1 MTRHGRGD
9 GSARGRTAMRLWRAG
24 LGMNAVLA
32 VGLAGLVLVFSN
44 ILMQAFPVRLN
55 LAAAD
60 RYALSE
66 QTQRMLE
73 GLSAQVRVVAF
84 FESTSRFATDVTH
97 VLREYAHVATR
108 VPALTLEVEFLD
120 PDRDIAR
127 TRELARQYELTDPNV
142 VVFESGGRRSY
153 VTAEAMGRYELE
165 MTGPGRIARHYVG
178 FTGEQA
184 FSSAILS
191 VTEARAPVA
200 YFLRGHGERDTG
212 AVGNPAGFS
221 GVVRE
226 LKRQNV
232 DVRPLSLAAAGEVP
246 EDCSVL
252 VIAGP
257 THRIAEAEVA
267 MVGDYL
273 RRRNGRLLLLVD
285 PHVATG
291 LDPLL
296 AEWGVELGQGVVY
309 GMSLTG
315 GELVVTT
322 YGQHAVTRSFNE
334 VMTAFY
340 SPRAVYPVEGRD
352 RRAQADR
359 AQATVL
365 AMTGAEGWE
374 QLDPEQDPPR
384 FDEGQDRAGPVSV
397 AVAVERG
404 LPSADIRSTR
414 LVVIGDSAFVSN
426 GALRQG
432 VGGNLSFFMCAF
444 NWLAERDALIEV
456 APRSPHVLQPGL
468 SRAQWSRLL
477 LLQVGA
483 LPGAI
488 LVLGG
493 LVWLKRRH

>member
-1 MTRHGRGD
+1 MQDKKSGGHGRLRPGV
-9 GSARGRTAMRLWRAG
+9 RLRRAG

-32 VGLAGLVLVFSN
+32 VVLAGMVLVLSN
-44 ILMQAFPVRLN
+44 VLMQAFPVRLN
-55 LAAAD
+55 LEAAD
-60 RYALSE
+60 RYVLSE
-66 QTQRMLE
+66 QSKRMLE

-84 FESTSRFATDVTH
+84 FESNSRFATDVTH
-97 VLREYAHVATR
+97 LLREYAHAASR
-108 VPALTLEVEFLD
+108 IPALTLEVEFLD

-127 TRELARQYELTDPNV
+127 TRELARHYELTEPNV

-153 VTAEAMGRYELE
+153 VTADALGRFEHE
-165 MTGPGRIARHYVG
+165 MTGPGRIMRRYIG
-178 FTGEQA
+178 FTGEQV

-191 VTEARAPVA
+191 VTESRAPVA
-200 YFLRGHGERDTG
+200 YFLQGHGERDTA
-212 AVGNPAGFS
+212 AVNPAGYS

-232 DVRPLSLAAAGEVP
+232 DVRPLNLPAAGQVP
-246 EDCSVL
+246 DDCAVL
-252 VIAGP
+252 AIAGP

-267 MVGDYL
+267 MIGDYL
-273 RRRNGRLLLLVD
+273 RRRNGRLLLLAD
-285 PHVATG
+285 PRVSTG

-315 GELVVTT
+315 GELVVTA
-322 YGQHAVTRSFNE
+322 YGEHAVTRPFNA

-340 SPRAVYPVEGRD
+340 NPRAVYPAGGRD

-359 AQATVL
+359 AQVTVL
-365 AMTGAEGWE
+365 AMTGMEGWE

-384 FDEGQDRAGPVSV
+384 YDEGQDNPGPVPV

-414 LVVIGDSAFVSN
+414 LIVIGDSAFVSN

-456 APRSPHVLQPGL
+456 APRSPYVLQPGL
-468 SRAQWSRLL
+468 TRAQWSRLL
-477 LLQVGA
+477 LLQVGTV
-483 LPGAI
+483 PGAL
-488 LVLGG
+488 LVLAG
-493 LVWLKRRH
+493 LVRLKRRR